1 LCCLSLDLSLC
12 EDDDHKRRE
21 EEMKRFT
28 VKAFVTIGMM
38 SSLSYILMLLN
49 FPLPPFP
56 NFLMIDF
63 SDIPAIIAALI
74 FGPLAGVLVELIK
87 NILDYFMTG
96 SATGV
101 PVGHVA
107 NFVAGTAFVLTT
119 YFIFMK
125 LKTKKGMT
133 VALLGAT
140 LFMSVLMSVL
150 NYFVILPAYTFF
162 LNMPEMSSPEMKQ
175 MVVGGILPFNI
186 VKGLIVT
193 AIFMV
198 IYARMHAWIGKQAAY
213 KI

>member
-1 LCCLSLDLSLC
+1 
-12 EDDDHKRRE
+12 
-21 EEMKRFT
+21 MKRFS
-28 VKAFVTIGMM
+28 VRAFVTIGMM

-87 NILDYFMTG
+87 NTLDYFMTG

-107 NFVAGTAFVLTT
+107 NFIAGTSFVLTT
-119 YFIFMK
+119 YFIFVQ
-125 LKTKKGMT
+125 LKSKKGMT
-133 VALLGAT
+133 FALLGGTILMA
-140 LFMSVLMSVL
+140 VLMSVL

-162 LNMPEMSSPEMKQ
+162 LNMPAMSNPEMKQ

-193 AIFMV
+193 AIFMI
-198 IYARMHAWIGKQAAY
+198 IYTRMHNWIGKQAAY